1 MSRSASVLNAMKIKG
16 FTLIELMIV
25 VAIIGILS
33 AIAIPAYSAY
43 MRNTRMAKVF
53 DHMDIAVRW
62 VTEGMRNESYRRNA
76 GFPFVAA
83 NEMGLVGGNHTEF
96 PRSAQNIVNVL
107 NQDPGNSGN
116 PLALSPEQGLAAFS
130 RTPMVAA
137 GQVGIG
143 ISGLTGPSGGWG
155 TGDTVTITPPAG
167 YIDIQAATNP
177 PRVITYN

>member
-1 MSRSASVLNAMKIKG
+1 MSRCAGVLNAMKIKG

-33 AIAIPAYSAY
+33 AVAIPSYSGY

-76 GFPFVAA
+76 GLPFVGA
-83 NEMGLVGGNHTEF
+83 NEMGLAGGNHTEF
-96 PRSAQNIVNVL
+96 PRSAQNLVNVL
-107 NQDPGNSGN
+107 NQDPGGAGN
-116 PLALSPEQGLAAFS
+116 PLAISPEMGLAAFA
-130 RTPMVAA
+130 TAPVVAA
-137 GQVGIG
+137 GQVGIA

-155 TGDTVTITPPAG
+155 RGDTVTITPPAG